1 MPISWVVVGVMA
13 TAVSTDSAKRALLER
28 LIDDAALFP
37 PAELPMRAA
46 LRHHARLRESAYW
59 WIAGRFVVPASRL
72 DELAGLRDPAQP
84 LELSVILDSAMSGA
98 KGDTVLADLHR
109 IDRVLGTAGITVG
122 SLELRVP
129 GAGLDKAGLARSA
142 SEIAE
147 RWPSEPVSFWYEPSY
162 SAGWATPPDDALA
175 ALAAVRG
182 TAPTNVTVGAKVRCG
197 GQAAGATPSIED
209 LAAFVVAAHA
219 HDVPWKATAG
229 LHHPVRGAHGVA
241 DGVVPHGFL
250 NLFLA
255 GIALHAGVLDAARVV
270 EVIAE
275 TEPRAFVV
283 DPLHVAWR
291 DVRVEAEQVGAARE
305 RCVSFGSCSFDEPV
319 NDLRELGILT

>member
-1 MPISWVVVGVMA
+1 MA

-59 WIAGRFVVPASRL
+59 WIAGRFVVAASRL
-72 DELAGLRDPAQP
+72 DELASLRDQAQA

-109 IDRVLGTAGITVG
+109 IDRVLGTAGIRVA

-129 GAGLDKAGLARSA
+129 GAGLDQAGLARSV
-142 SEIAE
+142 SEIAQ
-147 RWPSEPVSFWYEPSY
+147 RWPSDPVSFWYEPSY
-162 SAGWATPPDDALA
+162 SAGWATPPDAALA

-182 TAPTNVTVGAKVRCG
+182 TAPPNVTVGAKVRCG
-197 GQAAGATPSIED
+197 GQVAGATPSVDD
-209 LAAFVVAAHA
+209 LAAFAVAAHA

-229 LHHPVRGAHGVA
+229 LHHPVRGAHGVSG
-241 DGVVPHGFL
+241 GVVPHGFL
-250 NLFLA
+250 NLFIA
-255 GIALHAGVLDAARVV
+255 GAALHAGALDAARVA

-283 DPLHVAWR
+283 DPAHVGWR

>member
-1 MPISWVVVGVMA
+1 MA

-37 PAELPMRAA
+37 PAELPLRAA

-72 DELAGLRDPAQP
+72 DELASVRDSAQA
-84 LELSVILDSAMSGA
+84 LELSVILDSAMRGA
-98 KGDTVLADLHR
+98 KGDTVRADLHR
-109 IDRVLGTAGITVG
+109 IDRVLGTAGITVA

-129 GAGLDKAGLARSA
+129 GAGLDQAGLTRSV
-142 SEIAE
+142 SEIAQ

-162 SAGWATPPDDALA
+162 NAGWTTPPDAALA

-182 TAPTNVTVGAKVRCG
+182 TAPPNVTVGAKVRCG
-197 GQAAGATPSIED
+197 GQGAGATPSVDD

-219 HDVPWKATAG
+219 HEVPWKATAG

-241 DGVVPHGFL
+241 GGVVPHGFL
-250 NLFLA
+250 NLFVA
-255 GIALHAGVLDAARVV
+255 GAALHAGVLDAARVTD
-270 EVIAE
+270 VIAE

-283 DPLHVAWR
+283 DPAHVAWR

-319 NDLRELGILT
+319 NDLRELGILS